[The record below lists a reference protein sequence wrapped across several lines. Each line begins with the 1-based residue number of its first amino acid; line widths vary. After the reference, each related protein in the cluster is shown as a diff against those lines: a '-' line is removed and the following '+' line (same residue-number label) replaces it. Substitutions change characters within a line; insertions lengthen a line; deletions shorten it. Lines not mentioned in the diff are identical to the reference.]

1 MKKVFITVLTTMLIS
16 SSYGQESSSV
26 GQEKVSYAKS
36 AQEMMAEIKGKYTID
51 DNGNVTYTKVIDI
64 AGMKKEDLYNRALS
78 YFVYNYVSGKDVI
91 QVQDK
96 DAGLIVA
103 KGIYNDVHVGISL
116 ITTYVDCSHIV
127 RVDCRD
133 EKARI
138 IVSLMEYEKKIVGG
152 NTPPS
157 YVNVPV
163 NRQYPIY
170 NGGGQKTVMTK
181 AFYRSHLKALE
192 TIDKIEK
199 SIIEGNTSKN
209 IENGG
214 W

>member
-1 MKKVFITVLTTMLIS
+1 MKKLFITVAAVLSLTLCN
-16 SSYGQESSSV
+16 
-26 GQEKVSYAKS
+26 
-36 AQEMMAEIKGKYTID
+36 AQTAAEMMAEIKDKYTLD
-51 DNGNVTYTKVIDI
+51 DNGRVTYTKVIDLP
-64 AGMKKEDLYNRALS
+64 GMKKEDIYNRAQS
-78 YFVYNYVSGKDVI
+78 YFVYNYVDGKSVI
-91 QVQDK
+91 QTQDK
-96 DAGLIVA
+96 EAGLLLA
-103 KGIYNDVHVGISL
+103 KGIYADVHVGISL

-138 IVSLMEYEKKIVGG
+138 IVTLLDYEKKLVGG

-181 AFYRSHLKALE
+181 AFYKSHMKSLE

-199 SIIEGNTSKN
+199 SILEGNTSKS

>member
-1 MKKVFITVLTTMLIS
+1 MKKLFITVAAVLSLTLCN
-16 SSYGQESSSV
+16 
-26 GQEKVSYAKS
+26 
-36 AQEMMAEIKGKYTID
+36 AQTAAEMMAEIKDKYTLD
-51 DNGNVTYTKVIDI
+51 DNGRVTYTKVIDLP
-64 AGMKKEDLYNRALS
+64 GMKKEDIYNRAQS
-78 YFVYNYVSGKDVI
+78 YFVYNYVDGKSVI
-91 QVQDK
+91 QTQDK
-96 DAGLIVA
+96 EAGLLLA
-103 KGIYNDVHVGISL
+103 KGIYADVHVGISL

-133 EKARI
+133 DKARI
-138 IVSLMEYEKKIVGG
+138 IVTLLDYEKKLVGG

-181 AFYRSHLKALE
+181 AFYKSHMKALD

-199 SIIEGNTSKN
+199 SILEGNTSKS

>member
-1 MKKVFITVLTTMLIS
+1 MKKLFITVAAVLSLTLCN
-16 SSYGQESSSV
+16 
-26 GQEKVSYAKS
+26 
-36 AQEMMAEIKGKYTID
+36 AQTAAEMMAEIKDKYTLD
-51 DNGNVTYTKVIDI
+51 DNGRVTYTKVIDLP
-64 AGMKKEDLYNRALS
+64 GMKKEDIYNRAQS
-78 YFVYNYVSGKDVI
+78 YFVYNYVDGKSVI
-91 QVQDK
+91 QTQDK
-96 DAGLIVA
+96 EAGLLLA
-103 KGIYNDVHVGISL
+103 KGIYADVHVGISL

-138 IVSLMEYEKKIVGG
+138 IVTLLDYEKKLVGG
-152 NTPPS
+152 STPPS

-181 AFYRSHLKALE
+181 AFYKSHMKSLE

-199 SIIEGNTSKN
+199 SILEGNTSKS